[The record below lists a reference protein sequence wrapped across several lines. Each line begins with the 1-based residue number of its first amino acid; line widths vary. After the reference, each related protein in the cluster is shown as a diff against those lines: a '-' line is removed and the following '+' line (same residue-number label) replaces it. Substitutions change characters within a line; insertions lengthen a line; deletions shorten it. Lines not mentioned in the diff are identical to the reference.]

1 MMRQILEMMEDKKKE
16 HTATLK
22 YLQDRN
28 NARVSAI
35 LQDDQDVDNWDTS
48 DNDEEERRS
57 VRLASKTK
65 LDYNRMHR
73 RGFP

>member
-1 MMRQILEMMEDKKKE
+1 MMMRQILEMMEDKKKE

-28 NARVSAI
+28 NAWVEH
-35 LQDDQDVDNWDTS
+35 DNQDVDNWDTP